1 MAVSEKMKYPAWKI
15 DPAECH
21 GACETCQY
29 DDTCDHIRATRSQQI
44 AITVSGIL
52 LFALIAG
59 FFAFIIAALIMEK
72 L

>member
-1 MAVSEKMKYPAWKI
+1 MKFPAWKI
-15 DPAECH
+15 DPAECN

-59 FFAFIIAALIMEK
+59 FFAFIVASLIMEK